1 MHIKGKKDFTFSD
14 RVSCSPFVVES
25 DLKLILLLTSLIL
38 GLQVCTTILGFKVC
52 VWGGLCLMGF
62 EPMALVYAG

>member
-1 MHIKGKKDFTFSD
+1 MHIKGEKDFTFSD
-14 RVSCSPFVVES
+14 RVSCSPFIVET

-38 GLQVCTTILGFKVC
+38 GLQVCTTILGLK

-62 EPMALVYAG
+62 EPMALL